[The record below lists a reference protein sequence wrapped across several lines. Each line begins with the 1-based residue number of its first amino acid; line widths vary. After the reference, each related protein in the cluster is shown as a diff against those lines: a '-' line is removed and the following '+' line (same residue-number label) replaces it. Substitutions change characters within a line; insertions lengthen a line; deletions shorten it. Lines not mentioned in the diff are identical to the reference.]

1 MLNKEVSTI
10 FLQSMYMCQTCERE
24 KSEIII
30 IIKIIIVNHHHHHDS
45 KIMGGMGRGG

>member
-10 FLQSMYMCQTCERE
+10 FLQSMYMFQTCERE

-30 IIKIIIVNHHHHHDS
+30 IIKIIIVNHHHYS